1 MLKLILLHKI
11 EDNYKLNKR
20 LKQILQYPNNK
31 KKKLEG
37 NTKRKTRRKLFY
49 LCKE

>member
-31 KKKLEG
+31 QNKLEG
-37 NTKRKTRRKLFY
+37 NTKREPDETFLFM
-49 LCKE
+49 